1 MADKTTSKSK
11 RLKSRNVRKKGLI
24 ERSPLGG
31 IAKNTSSK
39 VKNLRG
45 SIGGVFVGILFVL
58 IGFFLIYGSVKW
70 IKNNSSVVEQLQL
83 QSASDVSSNAG
94 MAKINGEPQLLDE
107 DFAFVYTKCFDEFC
121 FADEQS
127 EETINNLLYYSV
139 TYERY
144 EQYEKKET
152 KKEVKDT
159 GSEEITE
166 EYEVTEIKEGWKQKG
181 TKHAFADFQLG
192 DIEVNSEEA
201 KRMLDTDSRT
211 IENIVLPGDI
221 GNEDYIVEGHEE
233 EASDKVGQTRMMLK
247 TITPKQEL
255 IVIGEVSNGEIDSGE
270 PFIITNYS
278 ESKLVDSL
286 KTEEKSGRLMIRIGA
301 WVMLTLGFMLII
313 GPILALANFIPVVG
327 GAARGLAFFL
337 SAVLA
342 LVIVVMGV
350 LIVKFW
356 WLFLLI
362 LLGGGGLGIYLLLKN
377 KRD

>member
-11 RLKSRNVRKKGLI
+11 HLKSRNVRKKGWV
-24 ERSPLGG
+24 ERSPIGG

-39 VKNLRG
+39 VKNLKG

-70 IKNNSSVVEQLQL
+70 VKNNSSIVEQLQL
-83 QSASDVSSNAG
+83 QSASDISPDAG
-94 MAKINGEPQLLDE
+94 MAKINGDPRIQDE
-107 DFAFVYTKCFDEFC
+107 DFAFEYTKCFDEFC

-127 EETINNLLYYSV
+127 EEALTDLLYYSV

-166 EYEVTEIKEGWKQKG
+166 EYEVIEIKEGWKEKG
-181 TKHAFADFQLG
+181 TKNAFAKFQIG
-192 DIEVNSEEA
+192 DIEIDPSDA
-201 KRMLDTDSRT
+201 TSMLDTDSRT
-211 IENIVLPGDI
+211 IENIILPGDI
-221 GNEDYIVEGHEE
+221 GDDDYIVEGHEE
-233 EASDKVGQTRMMLK
+233 EASDKVGRTRMVLK
-247 TITPKQEL
+247 TVSPDDEV
-255 IVIGEVSNGEIDSGE
+255 IVVGEVSNGNIEGGE

-278 ESKLVDSL
+278 DSKLLDSL
-286 KTEEKSGRLMIRIGA
+286 ETAEKSGRLMIRIGA
-301 WVMLTLGFMLII
+301 WVMLTLGFLLII
-313 GPILALANFIPVVG
+313 GPILALADFIPVVG

-337 SAVLA
+337 SAILA
-342 LVIVVMGV
+342 LIIVIMGV

-362 LLGGGGLGIYLLLKN
+362 LLAGGGLGIYLLVK
-377 KRD
+377 KRK